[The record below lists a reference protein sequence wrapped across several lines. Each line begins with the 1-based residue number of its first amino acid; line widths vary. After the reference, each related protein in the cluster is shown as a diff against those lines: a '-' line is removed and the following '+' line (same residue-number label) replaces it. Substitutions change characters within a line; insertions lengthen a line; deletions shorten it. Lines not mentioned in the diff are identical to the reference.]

1 MPQWIRIEIGRPSRS
16 PLEAAGRFLRALVG
30 MAFGLIVLIL
40 MLPLILFAILAG
52 LIVGWRIRRKVRRM
66 MQQVWQVHTGPRDAG
81 ARRPRKHVD
90 SVSYPSDGDMNG
102 R

>member
-52 LIVGWRIRRKVRRM
+52 LIFGWRIRRAARRFYGR
-66 MQQVWQVHTGPRDAG
+66 VWNIHAG
-81 ARRPRKHVD
+81 RSEARTHGRPRKHVD
-90 SVSYPSDGDMNG
+90 SVAYEAGPDEGE
-102 R
+102 

>member
-52 LIVGWRIRRKVRRM
+52 LIVGWRIRRAARRFYSR
-66 MQQVWQVHTGPRDAG
+66 VWNIHVGRSE
-81 ARRPRKHVD
+81 ARTHGRPRKHVD
-90 SVSYPSDGDMNG
+90 SVAYEAGPDEGE
-102 R
+102 